1 MLNTIEDLV
10 LFVCDPINGFDPKL
24 LEPRDRS
31 IMYSIS
37 SQLKR
42 NLSLTNKQADLVIK
56 ILQDNYQLY
65 KSITN
70 LNFLLDNPNYKY
82 PFRVIDV
89 SRKIMLDEKSKE
101 IRVKFPFDP
110 IVNKQLDKVP
120 VRRNYDILNRCHVFR
135 VTETSILSLV
145 DSLKDHNFEIDGK
158 LLEWYRE
165 IQTILSDPDKFLPT
179 ADIVDNTVVVKNLNN
194 NSLSYF
200 EQNRKNDLIAD
211 TLLAKMMGFNI
222 SINLKG
228 VIANQQI
235 DNLTKVI
242 ITEKTPKFAISS
254 ESPYDK
260 FNVANFIREAK
271 AYPTL
276 ILLNDDDKLATTFKQ
291 WIIALN
297 KNSIENTEISVLFR
311 SDHHNEFNM
320 MIKEEHLNNLVDK
333 NTKIVFVK
341 NKIPKIL
348 YKLDFKPMLVISS
361 NTFYVH
367 YTGQKLIDSHPLV
380 VYYTE
385 QAIGRTN
392 SKFAKL

>member
-1 MLNTIEDLV
+1 MLNTIEDVV

-31 IMYSIS
+31 IIYSIS

-42 NLSLTNKQADLVIK
+42 SLSLTNKQADLVIK
-56 ILQDNYQLY
+56 ILRDNHHLY
-65 KSITN
+65 KSINN

-89 SRKIMLDEKSKE
+89 SRKIMLDEKTNE

-110 IVNKQLDKVP
+110 IINKQLEKVP
-120 VRRNYDILNRCHVFR
+120 VRRNYDSVNRCHVFR
-135 VTETSILSLV
+135 VTENSILSLV
-145 DSLKDHNFEIDGK
+145 DSLKDYDFEIDGK
-158 LLEWYRE
+158 ILEWHRE
-165 IQTILSDPDKFLPT
+165 IQNIISNPDKFLPT
-179 ADIVDNTVVVKNLNN
+179 ADIVNNTVIIKNLNN
-194 NSLSYF
+194 NSSSYF
-200 EQNRKNDLIAD
+200 EKNRKNDLIAD
-211 TLLAKMMGFNI
+211 ALLAKTMGFNI
-222 SINLKG
+222 SFDLKLA
-228 VIANQQI
+228 IARQQI
-235 DNLTKVI
+235 DNLTKVVI
-242 ITEKTPKFAISS
+242 IEKNPKLAISS
-254 ESPYDK
+254 DSPYDK

-271 AYPTL
+271 AYPVL
-276 ILLNDDDKLATTFKQ
+276 ILLNDEEKLTATFKQ

-297 KNSIENTEISVLFR
+297 KSSIENKEISVLFR
-311 SDHHNEFNM
+311 SDHYNDFNT
-320 MIKEEHLNNLVDK
+320 MIKEEHLNNLVDE

-361 NTFYVH
+361 SSFYVH
-367 YTGQKLIDSHPLV
+367 YTGQKMIDSHPLV

-385 QAIGRTN
+385 QAIGRMS